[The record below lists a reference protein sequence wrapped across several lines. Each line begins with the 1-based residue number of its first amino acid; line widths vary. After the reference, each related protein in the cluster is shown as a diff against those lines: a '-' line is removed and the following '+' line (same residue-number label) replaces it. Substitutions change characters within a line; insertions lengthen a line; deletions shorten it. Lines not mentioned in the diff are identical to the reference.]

1 MHPNKN
7 ANSPQRTNTALPRRE
22 GVFESDSGI
31 GWRASQDGA
40 FGSGSLPA
48 SDEVTVNEQYRHES
62 YPQDREV
69 TGSRICTRLPLLG
82 PRCILRVM
90 SLRPVRKLVG
100 IGNVFLGTQVLD
112 IAEYDLEIY
121 EENPEDHEHHG
132 ANWTPNAKKIEGTVV
147 GELPI
152 RQDLMLVTEE
162 GYALSFY
169 LRDSFGSI
177 VILGPM
183 LDSTGK
189 PAC

>member
-1 MHPNKN
+1 M
-7 ANSPQRTNTALPRRE
+7 L
-22 GVFESDSGI
+22 DSGNWTDN
-31 GWRASQDGA
+31 GQYRSVSCSQD
-40 FGSGSLPA
+40 P
-48 SDEVTVNEQYRHES
+48 EET
-62 YPQDREV
+62 
-69 TGSRICTRLPLLG
+69 TSRICNRLPLLRPG
-82 PRCILRVM
+82 CILRLM

-100 IGNVFLGTQVLD
+100 IGNVFLGTELLD

-152 RQDLMLVTEE
+152 RKDLRLVTEE

-183 LDSTGK
+183 LDSTGR
-189 PAC
+189 PVC